1 MVTTF
6 AGPSPGRRAEDAWRL
21 DQIQWFWQQL
31 FVGEDSGETT
41 WEELRDLH
49 GDVKRAIAE
58 KPADISLA
66 ETLTA
71 YAMALMSGLKNS

>member
-6 AGPSPGRRAEDAWRL
+6 VGPSPGGRTEDTRRL

-31 FVGEDSGETT
+31 LVGEDSGETT
-41 WEELRDLH
+41 WEELRELH

-58 KPADISLA
+58 KPANLSLA

-71 YAMALMSGLKNS
+71 YALALMSGLKNS

>member
-6 AGPSPGRRAEDAWRL
+6 VGPSPGGGAEDDSRL
-21 DQIQWFWQQL
+21 DQVQWFWQQL
-31 FVGEDSGETT
+31 FVDEDSGETT
-41 WEELRDLH
+41 WEELRGLH
-49 GDVKRAIAE
+49 GDVKRAIAV

>member
-1 MVTTF
+1 MFSDF
-6 AGPSPGRRAEDAWRL
+6 AGPSPGGEDHDALRL
-21 DQIQWFWQQL
+21 DQVQWFWQQL

-41 WEELRDLH
+41 WEELRNLH

-58 KPADISLA
+58 KPVDLSLA